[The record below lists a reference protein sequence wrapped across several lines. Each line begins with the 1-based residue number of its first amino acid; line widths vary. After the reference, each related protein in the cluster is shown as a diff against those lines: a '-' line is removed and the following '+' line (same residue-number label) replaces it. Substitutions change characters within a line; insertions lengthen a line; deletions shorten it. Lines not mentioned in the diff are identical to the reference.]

1 MDADLE
7 RVLEYEP
14 RTFDKHLVI
23 FQRIDKATTVSS
35 LAFNECTFWV
45 QIHDLPFKSM
55 TRAGYEYR
63 EFHWQSSVCVAESD
77 DDGVIGRYLHVHVT
91 LDISKPLSRGR
102 KLKENSVAVGWV
114 SFHYERILNFCF
126 WCGCLMH
133 KDRCCNIQLN
143 NKGKSPMEKQQF
155 GPWLRAGL
163 ERLVRR
169 TTATSAVFDQVGVL
183 SVTPVTKNPAPTPT
197 SNSSTGRSTKE
208 ASKLPAHPQMVNPS
222 GESVHDLHENP
233 LALATKNFEKTL

>member
-1 MDADLE
+1 M
-7 RVLEYEP
+7 
-14 RTFDKHLVI
+14 
-23 FQRIDKATTVSS
+23 
-35 LAFNECTFWV
+35 
-45 QIHDLPFKSM
+45 
-55 TRAGYEYR
+55 
-63 EFHWQSSVCVAESD
+63 AESD

-133 KDRCCNIQLN
+133 KDRCCTIQLN

-163 ERLVRR
+163 VRLVRR
-169 TTATSAVFDQVGVL
+169 TTATSAVSDQVGVL
-183 SVTPVTKNPAPTPT
+183 SVTPVTKNPAPTP
-197 SNSSTGRSTKE
+197 SLPLI
-208 ASKLPAHPQMVNPS
+208 ALPAHPQMVNPS

>member
-1 MDADLE
+1 M
-7 RVLEYEP
+7 
-14 RTFDKHLVI
+14 
-23 FQRIDKATTVSS
+23 
-35 LAFNECTFWV
+35 
-45 QIHDLPFKSM
+45 
-55 TRAGYEYR
+55 
-63 EFHWQSSVCVAESD
+63 AESD

-133 KDRCCNIQLN
+133 KDRCCTIQLN

-155 GPWLRAGL
+155 GPWLRAEL
-163 ERLVRR
+163 VRLVRR
-169 TTATSAVFDQVGVL
+169 TAATSAVSDQVGVL

-197 SNSSTGRSTKE
+197 SNSSTGRSTRE

-233 LALATKNFEKTL
+233 LAL

>member
-14 RTFDKHLVI
+14 WTFDKHLVI

-169 TTATSAVFDQVGVL
+169 TTATSAVSDQVGVL
-183 SVTPVTKNPAPTPT
+183 SVTPVTKNPAPTP
-197 SNSSTGRSTKE
+197 SLPLI
-208 ASKLPAHPQMVNPS
+208 ALPAHPQMVNPS